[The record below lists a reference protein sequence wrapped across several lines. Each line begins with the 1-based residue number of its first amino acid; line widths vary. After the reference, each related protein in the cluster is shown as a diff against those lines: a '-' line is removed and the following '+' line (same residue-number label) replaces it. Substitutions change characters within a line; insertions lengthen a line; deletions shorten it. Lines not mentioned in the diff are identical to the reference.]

1 MSTKFLPHSIKNSL
15 LRCDFRAFQSG
26 FLHNHW
32 PPPGASLACVYP
44 YKLV

>member
-26 FLHNHW
+26 FLH
-32 PPPGASLACVYP
+32 VQI
-44 YKLV
+44 